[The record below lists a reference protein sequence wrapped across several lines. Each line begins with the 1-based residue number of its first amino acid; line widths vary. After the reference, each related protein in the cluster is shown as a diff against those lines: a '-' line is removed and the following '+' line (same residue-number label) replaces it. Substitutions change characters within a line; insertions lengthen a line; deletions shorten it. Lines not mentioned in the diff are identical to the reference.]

1 MMNVWQENL
10 TSLMKEFG
18 ASLVGYGCLTDVPA
32 AREAGFSGAVSIGVA
47 LTPSIV
53 KDLGQGPTL
62 AYHVEYYRVNALLD
76 RLDQLAAGWLIS
88 QGFDAHPLI
97 RDNVT
102 IDWAALK
109 TPLPHKT
116 AALRAGHG
124 WIGRSA
130 LIVTPE
136 YGSAVRF
143 STVLTNAPIV
153 SAPAVADG
161 CGSCQRCKDACPVG
175 AIAGVPWTQ
184 AMPREQYYNAFACKA
199 FAEESCE
206 KLGVHNEI
214 CGICIHACP
223 YSQKYLRLKSDENSV
238 I

>member
-1 MMNVWQENL
+1 MSSWQESL
-10 TSLMKEFG
+10 TLLLKEAG
-18 ASLVGYGCLTDVPA
+18 ASLAGCGNLSDVSA

-47 LTPSIV
+47 LDPAIV
-53 KDLGQGPTL
+53 RELGHGPTL
-62 AYHVEYYRVNALLD
+62 AYHGEYHRVNGLLD
-76 RLDQLAAGWLIS
+76 QLDQLAADWLIS
-88 QGFDAHPLI
+88 QGFDAHPMT

-102 IDWAALK
+102 IDWVGLK

-130 LIVTPE
+130 LIITPE

-153 SAPAVADG
+153 PAPALADG

-175 AIAGVPWTQ
+175 AIAGVPWTR
-184 AMPREQYYNAFACKA
+184 ALEREHYYNAFACKA
-199 FAEESCE
+199 FAEKSCE
-206 KLGVHNEI
+206 KLGIHNDI
-214 CGICIHACP
+214 CGICIHSCP
-223 YSQKYLRLKSDENSV
+223 YSQKYLRLKSDRNSV